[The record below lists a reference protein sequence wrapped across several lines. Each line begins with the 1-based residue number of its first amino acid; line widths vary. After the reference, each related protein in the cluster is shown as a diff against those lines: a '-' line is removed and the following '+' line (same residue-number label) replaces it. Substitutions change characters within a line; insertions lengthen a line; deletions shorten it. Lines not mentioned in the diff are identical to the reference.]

1 MPTLKQKKD
10 KFMDKKNI
18 RNIGIIAHIDAG
30 KTTTT
35 ERILFYSGVI
45 HRMGEVHDG
54 NTAMDWM
61 DQERER
67 GITITSAA
75 TTCIWKDKKINI
87 IDTPGHVDFTAE
99 VERSLRVLDGAIGI
113 FCSVGGVEPQSETVW
128 SQADRYNI
136 PKMAFINK
144 MDRVGASFDF
154 VVDSIKS
161 RLSDKSI
168 PIQLPIGEQ
177 SNFKGIIDLIKM
189 KAYYY
194 DVDTKGVKFS
204 ETEIPKNLQKKSE
217 KYRNTLLE
225 FLSNDDNYI
234 LEKLINEEDIP
245 TESIYNSLR
254 KAVIELRIVPILCG
268 SSLKNIGIQLLL
280 DAICRYLPSPKDR
293 LNLEVINK
301 KDGSKIFINPSEK
314 YPLIALI
321 YKIQVDSYIGK
332 LFYVRVYSGSLKKG
346 DIVKNQ
352 QNGRMEKIL
361 RVMQVHSNKKK
372 DVYSLEAG
380 DIGVIVGTKFTS
392 TGDTITSTEA
402 QISLPR
408 IIFPTPVI
416 SIAIEPKT
424 KMDQEKFVDSLKKME
439 EEDPTFTLKEEKKSG
454 QYLISGMGELH
465 LDIIIERLKREYGV
479 RVSLGDPRVNY
490 KETITESVEI
500 SKEFIREIEGRGNYA
515 VVKIRVYPLEE
526 KGLSQREENIF
537 SSLVKE
543 SLIPKNFWAAIKDGA
558 MSSLLAGPLIN
569 SQVRNIKI
577 ELIGGKYNE
586 IDSNDMAFRIAT
598 SIAVGEALQKAKP
611 KIMEPIVKL
620 VIISPDEY
628 VGDIIGDLNSKRG
641 RIMEIMRLENKQEII
656 AQAPISEL
664 FSYTT
669 RIRNLSKGR
678 ATYSMQYECYRNVP
692 NSIQELILKRIG
704 RI

>member
-1 MPTLKQKKD
+1 
-10 KFMDKKNI
+10 MDKKNI

-204 ETEIPKNLQKKSE
+204 ETEIPKDLQKKSE

-332 LFYVRVYSGSLKKG
+332 LFYVRVYSGRLKKG

>member
-1 MPTLKQKKD
+1 
-10 KFMDKKNI
+10 MDKKNI

-204 ETEIPKNLQKKSE
+204 ETEIPKDLQKKSE